1 MKNSWLL
8 YLAASASAAVT
19 EDFTALTHFW
29 DYERSHPVYPS
40 PKGVGTSED
49 WADAY
54 RVAASM
60 VAKMTNEEKA
70 SITTGATHPQ
80 NGCAGWAPP
89 VKRVGFPGMCM
100 QGSGAGLRPTELVT
114 AYAAPISIAA
124 SWNDDLAFHT
134 GFHRGLEYEAKGVN
148 VALEPICG
156 PIGRIATNGRN
167 WEGYGSD
174 PYLTGKM
181 NYQTIRGIQ
190 KRGTVSACVKHFIAY
205 EQETNR
211 LPIGHNESVSSNL
224 DDQTMHELYLWPFM
238 DAMKAESGSVMCA
251 YNRINN
257 SYACQNSKAMN
268 GLLKT
273 ELGFQG
279 FVMSDWEALH
289 AGYEAADAGLDMVM
303 PDSGGFWGT
312 NLSLAVTNGSFAQE
326 RLDDMATRIVA
337 VWSKFGSLPNPGHGD
352 PPTSDWTLPHNHTN
366 AMSHASQGPV
376 YQGALE
382 GHVLVKNVNNALPL
396 KKPTVL
402 SLFGYDAVA
411 PAVVDPV
418 SSTKWRLGYESI
430 DFSEDMALRYFSGYW
445 SNGTN
450 IWPNGPRAG
459 YEGTLITGG
468 GSSTSNP
475 PWIVSPY
482 AAFAQQARE
491 DLTMLSWN
499 FKDQDPGVIGGSD
512 ACIVFINEFASE
524 GFDRGG
530 LADPWS
536 DELVRNVAN
545 KCDNTMVV
553 IHNAGI
559 RVVDAWIDH
568 PNITAVILAH
578 LPGQEAGNI
587 LVDLMYGKSSP
598 SGRLPYTIPKKE
610 SDFGPLLDPTYADSG
625 SQYHTQANFTEGVYI
640 DYKHFIKNNI
650 TPRYAFGYG
659 LTYSNFTY
667 SNMEIALR
675 DDIVPSFVDAYQGTL
690 NTANSTDNATRNG
703 NNTERLPWGG
713 AAPLW
718 ENIATVTMEV
728 ANTGQVAAAEVA
740 QLYVGIPGAPEK
752 QLRGYKKKM
761 LDVGQRVQLQFAL
774 TRRDLSVW
782 NSAKQGWDLQRGTY
796 KIYVGK
802 SVLDIPL
809 EGRLEVR

>member
-1 MKNSWLL
+1 
-8 YLAASASAAVT
+8 
-19 EDFTALTHFW
+19 
-29 DYERSHPVYPS
+29 
-40 PKGVGTSED
+40 
-49 WADAY
+49 
-54 RVAASM
+54 M

-70 SITTGATHPQ
+70 NITTGATHPK

-89 VKRVGFPGMCM
+89 VERVGFPGICM
-100 QGSGAGLRPTELVT
+100 QGSGSGLRPTELVT
-114 AYAAPISIAA
+114 SYAAPISIAA
-124 SWNDDLAFHT
+124 SWNDDLAFRT

-156 PIGRIATNGRN
+156 PVGRIAENGRN

-174 PYLTGKM
+174 PYLAGQM
-181 NYQTIRGIQ
+181 NYQTIKGIQ
-190 KRGTVSACVKHFIAY
+190 NRGTVSACVKHFIAY

-211 LPIGHNESVSSNL
+211 FPIGHNESVSSNV

-238 DAMKAESGSVMCA
+238 DAMKAESGSVMCS

-257 SYACQNSKAMN
+257 SYACQNSKTMN

-273 ELGFQG
+273 ELGFEG

-303 PDSGGFWGT
+303 PSSGGFWGT
-312 NLSLAVTNGSFAQE
+312 NLSLAVTNGSFSQE

-337 VWSKFGSLPNPGHGD
+337 VWNKFGSIPNPGHGD
-352 PPTSDWTLPHNHTN
+352 PPTVDWSLPHNHTN
-366 AMSHASQGPV
+366 AMSHASQDTV
-376 YQGALE
+376 FQGALE

-402 SLFGYDAVA
+402 SLFGYDAIP
-411 PAVVDPV
+411 PAVVDPARGV
-418 SSTKWRLGYESI
+418 KWLFGYESI
-430 DFSEDMALRYFSGYW
+430 NSSETVAQRYISGYW

-482 AAFAQQARE
+482 ASFAQQARE

-499 FKDQDPGVIGGSD
+499 FKDQDPGVMGGSD

-524 GFDRGG
+524 GFDRSG

-578 LPGQEAGNI
+578 LPGQEAGNT
-587 LVDLMYGKSSP
+587 LVDLMYGKTSP

-610 SDFGPLLDPTYADSG
+610 SDFGHLLEPTHADGS
-625 SQYHTQANFTEGVYI
+625 SQYRTQGR
-640 DYKHFIKNNI
+640 FIR
-650 TPRYAFGYG
+650 T
-659 LTYSNFTY
+659 S
-667 SNMEIALR
+667 S
-675 DDIVPSFVDAYQGTL
+675 Q
-690 NTANSTDNATRNG
+690 
-703 NNTERLPWGG
+703 
-713 AAPLW
+713 
-718 ENIATVTMEV
+718 
-728 ANTGQVAAAEVA
+728 
-740 QLYVGIPGAPEK
+740 
-752 QLRGYKKKM
+752 
-761 LDVGQRVQLQFAL
+761 
-774 TRRDLSVW
+774 
-782 NSAKQGWDLQRGTY
+782 
-796 KIYVGK
+796 
-802 SVLDIPL
+802 
-809 EGRLEVR
+809 